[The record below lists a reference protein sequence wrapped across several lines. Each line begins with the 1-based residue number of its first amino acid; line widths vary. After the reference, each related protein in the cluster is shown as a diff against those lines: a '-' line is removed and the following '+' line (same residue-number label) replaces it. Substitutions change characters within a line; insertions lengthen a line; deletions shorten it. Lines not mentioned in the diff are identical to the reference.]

1 MTKTNLKSATHFE
14 SNEQSWVHEHSIK
27 HRMQVQ
33 SVQLGVT
40 KYKKVTD
47 DKTVKCCV
55 SFENA
60 FFNPKV
66 TFSILF
72 CLFAVLVPG
81 SKKTS
86 VQIDILKVNVNLV
99 EDFSFCV

>member
-1 MTKTNLKSATHFE
+1 
-14 SNEQSWVHEHSIK
+14 
-27 HRMQVQ
+27 MQVK

-47 DKTVKCCV
+47 DETIKRCV

-60 FFNPKV
+60 LFNPIV
-66 TFSILF
+66 ALSIFLR
-72 CLFAVLVPG
+72 LFAVLVPG

-86 VQIDILKVNVNLV
+86 VQINILKVNVNLV
-99 EDFSFCV
+99 EDFSFCI